1 VKAELLVSACIIT
14 ASLLLASLM
23 SGCQTKPRIRSADTR
38 ITGQAQQ
45 DQPATLTTATSS
57 LPVPAQTIVV
67 AAPDGTLS
75 LTLPTASSLTTAT
88 QSASTGGTSQAVAIH
103 RIDSDRAAK
112 LAARQMQ
119 IGVGLMLLGAL
130 VGFVLPGP
138 LRWPMAG
145 MCIAG
150 VGLVLIVLRDPP
162 QWLIG
167 GLSFAAVA
175 SVLAF
180 FILRN
185 SRNS

>member
-1 VKAELLVSACIIT
+1 VKAELLISAAIVT
-14 ASLLLASLM
+14 GALVLASLM
-23 SGCQTKPRIRSADTR
+23 SGCQSKPRIRSADTR

-45 DQPATLTTATSS
+45 DRPATLTTATSS
-57 LPVPAQTIVV
+57 LPVPAQTVV
-67 AAPDGTLS
+67 TAAPDGTLS

-119 IGVGLMLLGAL
+119 IGVGLMLLGAV

-145 MCIAG
+145 FCIAG
-150 VGLVLIVLRDPP
+150 VGVVLIVLRDPP

-167 GLSFAAVA
+167 GLAFAAVA

-180 FILRN
+180 FIMRN
-185 SRNS
+185 SRNT